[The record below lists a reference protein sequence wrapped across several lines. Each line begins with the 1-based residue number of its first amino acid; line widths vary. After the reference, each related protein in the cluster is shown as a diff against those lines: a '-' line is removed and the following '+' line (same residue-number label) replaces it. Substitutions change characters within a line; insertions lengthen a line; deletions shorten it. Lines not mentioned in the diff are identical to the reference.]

1 MSTRARKGLEKMA
14 EDQSNDQLNITFLS
28 ARFGELT
35 VPSDSV
41 IEFPLGL
48 IGFPNYRRFVLLEHR
63 SPFSWLHSI
72 DEPALAFVVV
82 DGFEQSQFY
91 NLSSP
96 FSVKECDFCDTDEYA
111 ILIIVTVRPDPNQT
125 TANVKAPLFINV
137 RNRKGVQVIYDDS
150 ALSTRHP
157 LWVTPEAEQQEGEQ
171 TGAEQES
178 ESDVTIEATSE
189 NPSNSAPDTQQD

>member
-14 EDQSNDQLNITFLS
+14 EDQSKDQSNITFLS

-35 VPSDSV
+35 VPGDSV

-72 DEPALAFVVV
+72 DEPSLAFVVV

-91 NLSSP
+91 DLSSP
-96 FSVKECDFCDTDEYA
+96 CSVKECDFCDTDEYA
-111 ILIIVTVRPDPNQT
+111 ILIIVTVRPDPSQT

-137 RNRKGVQVIYDDS
+137 RNRKGVQVIYDD
-150 ALSTRHP
+150 ATLSTRHP
-157 LWVTPEAEQQEGEQ
+157 LWVTPETDEKQDDQQDTERATGQECTADVSAEDGPRPSSDPQQE
-171 TGAEQES
+171 
-178 ESDVTIEATSE
+178 
-189 NPSNSAPDTQQD
+189 